1 MEQPNLFAVIVA
13 AIIPMIIGA
22 LWYSPVM
29 FAKKWMALIGKTEE
43 EIKKSM
49 NPMKMYGLSFI
60 AYLVMAYVLAH
71 IVIYSTAYTGSSG
84 FGAGM
89 QAGFWIWLGFV
100 LTTNSSTVLF
110 ESRPSGLYWMNVFY
124 YLVCI
129 LLMGGLLAVWR

>member
-1 MEQPNLFAVIVA
+1 MEQPHLLAVIVA

-43 EIKKSM
+43 EIKKSF
-49 NPMKMYGLSFI
+49 NPMKMYGLSFL
-60 AYLVMAYVLAH
+60 ASLVMAYVLAH
-71 IVIYSTAYTGSSG
+71 IVINTGYSG
-84 FGAGM
+84 FVGGM
-89 QAGFWIWLGFV
+89 HAGFWLWLGFV

-110 ESRPSGLYWMNVFY
+110 ESRPSGLYWMNVSY
-124 YLVCI
+124 YLVSI

>member
-49 NPMKMYGLSFI
+49 NPMKMYGLSFV
-60 AYLVMAYVLAH
+60 ASLVMAYVLAH
-71 IVIYSTAYTGSSG
+71 IVINAGYSG
-84 FGAGM
+84 FGGGM
-89 QAGFWIWLGFV
+89 QAGFWLWLGFV
-100 LTTNSSTVLF
+100 LTTNSSSVLF